1 MDVHSPFISHSH
13 GKMIGSFPV
22 PMVVYTSGL
31 PGHCCDESDKVYPN
45 HMMVVVAACF
55 SHEEKLNHQYLSVF
69 KQFSIKFV
77 AYPVMYLCH
86 GQDLGQIPVL
96 GDDHQFMNMFGLYTH
111 YGLS

>member
-1 MDVHSPFISHSH
+1 MV
-13 GKMIGSFPV
+13 FPDIAV
-22 PMVVYTSGL
+22 M
-31 PGHCCDESDKVYPN
+31 SDKVYPN

-55 SHEEKLNHQYLSVF
+55 SHEEKLNHQYLAVF